1 MQENQLKNR
10 VLLSLDS
17 TMRLFRNNVGKGWVG
32 KLTKNTREAITLV
45 AYRPLNS
52 GLCVGSSDLIG
63 WTTVEITPEM
73 VGRKVAVFTA
83 LELKTKKLQATKEQ
97 LNFIEQVKLSGGI
110 AGIVRKIED
119 VQEIKNGYKKN

>member
-1 MQENQLKNR
+1 M
-10 VLLSLDS
+10 SLDS

-32 KLTKNTREAITLV
+32 KLIKSTRESITLV
-45 AYRPLNS
+45 GYRPLNS

-63 WTTVEITPEM
+63 WTTIEITPEM

-97 LNFIEQVKLSGGI
+97 LNFIEQIQIAGGI

>member
-1 MQENQLKNR
+1 M
-10 VLLSLDS
+10 SLDS
-17 TMRLFRNNVGKGWVG
+17 TMRLFRNKVG
-32 KLTKNTREAITLV
+32 KLIKHTRESITLV
-45 AYRPLNS
+45 GYRPLNS

-63 WTTVEITPEM
+63 WTTIEITPEM

-97 LNFIEQVKLSGGI
+97 LNFIEQIQIAGGI

>member
-1 MQENQLKNR
+1 M
-10 VLLSLDS
+10 
-17 TMRLFRNNVGKGWVG
+17 
-32 KLTKNTREAITLV
+32 V